1 MLEEKLE
8 EDSEV
13 IEIKVKKRTIKVKDS
28 AERCQ
33 IRRNNG
39 IGIRSEPA
47 RGKTKDVICE
57 WSA

>member
-39 IGIRSEPA
+39 NRNKIRASK
-47 RGKTKDVICE
+47 R
-57 WSA
+57 